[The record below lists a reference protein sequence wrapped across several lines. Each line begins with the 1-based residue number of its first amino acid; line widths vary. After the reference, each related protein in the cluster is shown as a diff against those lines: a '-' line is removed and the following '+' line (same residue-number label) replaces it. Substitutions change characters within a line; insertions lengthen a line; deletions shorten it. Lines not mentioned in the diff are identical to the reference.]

1 MARGK
6 GDKRSSEREL
16 VRRSSSAW
24 STSWFGVHQKRHD
37 AKRDRSKQ
45 RETIFWL
52 KQIIPLWIVLAFL
65 AWWLKP

>member
-24 STSWFGVHQKRHD
+24 STSWFGVQQKRHD

-45 RETIFWL
+45 REIIFGL
-52 KQIIPLWIVLAFL
+52 KLLPLWIVLAFL